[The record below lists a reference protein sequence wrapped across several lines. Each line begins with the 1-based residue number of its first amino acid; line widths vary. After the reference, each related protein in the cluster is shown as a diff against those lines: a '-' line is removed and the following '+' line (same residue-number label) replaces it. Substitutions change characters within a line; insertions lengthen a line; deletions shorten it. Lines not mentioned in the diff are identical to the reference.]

1 MKTLIVHIEYDELTD
16 PDGLVTPE
24 EYVQQEVSGAL
35 EDLRDRTRCDIGWRY
50 FSTLGEAETWEA
62 TGEYPPDTV

>member
-1 MKTLIVHIEYDELTD
+1 VKTLIVHIEYDD
-16 PDGLVTPE
+16 VPE
-24 EYVQQEVSGAL
+24 GEDVQEEVSDAL